1 MPEGRLGR
9 ARHCALVL
17 PGGSCHGRAPR
28 AHTLAAGSSLYS
40 LSPALPGAAPQG
52 WLLFSQYLLDSLVL
66 QASVGKHLFEALI
79 LVFQVLEPRQFGD
92 TGPGILA
99 LPGGNVASLRPCSRT
114 ICATVCPLACCCR
127 VATIWAS
134 LNRPFFISQ
143 LSGSEKTL
151 FSTHNWLAI

>member
-52 WLLFSQYLLDSLVL
+52 GLLFSQNLLDGLVL
-66 QASVGKHLFEALI
+66 QTQVREHLLEPPTFL
-79 LVFQVLEPRQFGD
+79 FQVLEPGQLGNAR
-92 TGPGILA
+92 PGVLTFPAVKRGLA
-99 LPGGNVASLRPCSRT
+99 QSVLAHNLGHGLPA
-114 ICATVCPLACCCR
+114 
-127 VATIWAS
+127 
-134 LNRPFFISQ
+134 Q
-143 LSGSEKTL
+143 LSLQNRDNLRFAESSFFHGSVVE
-151 FSTHNWLAI
+151 